1 MEAEGG
7 AEETAAGAPHAT
19 AAGRHRRRTAASAA
33 AELAA
38 SQQYH
43 VVLPLHSAIP
53 AAVLSLHSPHAP
65 PRQPPLQAG
74 WAVVPFSLLLLSGSP
89 TRGAGQLL
97 PNGTTGAAA
106 AAHWHQQEHQQKM
119 HGMLQSQRQR
129 KPHLG
134 AAGAHHAPRDLVTLC
149 SHAHSCGSP
158 GSAVADDWQLLQ
170 WADSTPMATDDG
182 HPAGLSLQLPSFL
195 HTAPSTHAALARA
208 SSSGSSDSSDST
220 SSSDSMEE

>member
-134 AAGAHHAPRDLVTLC
+134 AA
-149 SHAHSCGSP
+149 
-158 GSAVADDWQLLQ
+158 
-170 WADSTPMATDDG
+170 DSTPMATDDG